1 MSDGEGRARMPEAA
15 RGPLNNLCDVPG
27 VRVGH
32 ATDLDGLTGCTAI
45 LFDGRAVAGVDV
57 RGASPGTR
65 ETDLLS
71 PLGNV
76 QEIHA
81 VLLTGGSAFGLS
93 AASGVVSFLEDRGVG
108 YDVGVARVPL
118 VPAAVIFDLA
128 VGSPAARPGPEM
140 GYAAA
145 RDAERGDFAQGNVG
159 AGTGATVGKIL
170 GPENAMKGG
179 LGSAS
184 VRLSGDLVVAA
195 LAVVNAFGDVRDPR
209 TGAVLAGPRLED
221 GTPNGKPGDT
231 VELLEA
237 GIERL
242 QRRRAGENTTL
253 AVISTNA
260 QLSKVEANRVA
271 RMAHDG
277 LARTVHPIHTSV
289 DGDTVFAVATG
300 EIKSHPDLIGAW
312 GARMAE
318 EAVLQAVR
326 AAESIPGLPAHP
338 GKPS

>member
-1 MSDGEGRARMPEAA
+1 MSDGEGGKPGAKE
-15 RGPLNNLCDVPG
+15 GPLNNLCDVPG
-27 VRVGH
+27 IRVGH
-32 ATDLDGLTGCTAI
+32 ATDPDGLTGCTAI

-71 PLGNV
+71 PTGNV
-76 QEIHA
+76 EEIHA
-81 VLLTGGSAFGLS
+81 VLLTGGSALGLA
-93 AASGVVSFLEDRGVG
+93 AASGVVSFLEERGVG
-108 YDVGVARVPL
+108 YDVGVARIPL

-128 VGSPAARPGPEM
+128 AGSPTARPGPEM

-145 RDAERGDFAQGNVG
+145 RDAERNTAGGDFAQGNVG

-184 VRLSGDLVVAA
+184 VQLSGGLVVAA

-209 TGAVLAGPRLED
+209 TGVVLAGPRLQD
-221 GTPNGKPGDT
+221 GTPNGTPGDT
-231 VELLEA
+231 VELLET
-237 GIERL
+237 GVERL
-242 QRRRAGENTTL
+242 RRRRAGENTTL
-253 AVISTNA
+253 AVVATNA
-260 QLSKVEANRVA
+260 RISKVQATRVA

-289 DGDTVFAVATG
+289 DGDTVFAAATG
-300 EIKSHPDLIGAW
+300 EVETHPDIVGAW
-312 GARMAE
+312 GARVAE
-318 EAVLQAVR
+318 KAVLQAVR
-326 AAESIPGLPAHP
+326 AAESIPGIPAYQA
-338 GKPS
+338 